1 MADNSP
7 KTADFLLIPLGFMQK
22 KTCVFNLE
30 IKKSVTE
37 IFGYACMRMFCLF
50 YLLTTGRIGKILSR

>member
-22 KTCVFNLE
+22 TCVFNLE
-30 IKKSVTE
+30 KKKRNRDFRLRLYENVLSFLSVDYRTD
-37 IFGYACMRMFCLF
+37 R
-50 YLLTTGRIGKILSR
+50 